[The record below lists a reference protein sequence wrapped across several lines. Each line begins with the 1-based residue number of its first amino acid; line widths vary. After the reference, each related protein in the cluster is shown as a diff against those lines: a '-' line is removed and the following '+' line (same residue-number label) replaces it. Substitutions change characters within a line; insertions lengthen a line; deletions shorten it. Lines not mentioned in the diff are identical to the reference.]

1 MSLQTSPL
9 VDRPVDG
16 PTDASAIATLH
27 ESFALQQAAFRR
39 DPHPDVSQRIEH
51 LGALAAML
59 MANRERIA
67 DAIAEDFGSHPA
79 VFTDLLEILGPA
91 GRAATAIEH
100 LADWMAPS
108 ERAANPDIYGTARAT
123 MRYEPKGVIGNIAP
137 WNFPFEIGCG
147 PLVEML
153 AAGNRVIVK
162 PSDLTPACG
171 ALLQELVASTFDREH
186 VTVAVGGL
194 ELAREFSSLAWDH
207 LLYTGSPAV
216 GREIMRT
223 AAENLVPVTL
233 ELGGKC
239 PAVLTASGVTAQA
252 VESIV
257 GTKLVKNGQMCISV
271 DHVRLPA
278 DRVDDFVELVRAHA
292 RDTVPEHSRT
302 ADCTGIVSDRHLA
315 RIEQLLDEARA
326 AGARIVELEPGVRA
340 DPSTRRMPLT
350 LVVDPPPHLRLCR
363 EEIFGPIL
371 PLLPYEDLDDA
382 VAAIDADDRPL
393 ALYVFGADVEECE
406 QVVSRARSGGAC
418 VNTCALQGA
427 LPTLGF
433 GGSGT
438 SGMGRH
444 HGIEGFREFSTARG
458 VVVRGSGDS
467 IDALYP
473 PYDEKAQAILDAAYG
488 G

>member
-1 MSLQTSPL
+1 MSLQTSTL
-9 VDRPVDG
+9 VDRPQAE
-16 PTDASAIATLH
+16 PTDATAIATLH

-39 DPHPDVSQRIEH
+39 DPYPAIPARIEH
-51 LGALAAML
+51 LGALAGML
-59 MANRERIA
+59 MSNRERIA
-67 DAIAEDFGSHPA
+67 EAIATDFGSHPA

-91 GRAATAIEH
+91 GRAATAIEE
-100 LADWMAPS
+100 LATWAAPS
-108 ERAANPDIYGTARAT
+108 ERATNPDIYGTARAT

-147 PLVEML
+147 PLIEML

-171 ALLQELVASTFDREH
+171 ELLQELVASTFDRDH

-194 ELAREFSSLAWDH
+194 ELARTFSSLPWDH

-216 GREIMRT
+216 GREIMRA

-239 PAVLTASGVTAQA
+239 PAVLAPSGVTAEA
-252 VESIV
+252 AESII
-257 GTKLVKNGQMCISV
+257 GTKLIKNGQMCISV

-278 DRVDDFVELVRAHA
+278 DRVDEFVGLVQAHV
-292 RDTVPEHSRT
+292 RDTVPDHSRT
-302 ADCTGIVSDRHLA
+302 EDCTGIVSERHLA
-315 RIEQLLDEARA
+315 RLEDLLDEARA

-340 DPSTRRMPLT
+340 DPETRRMPLT
-350 LVVDPPPHLRLCR
+350 LVVDPPAHLRICR

-371 PLLPYEDLDDA
+371 PLLPYDELGDA
-382 VAAIDADDRPL
+382 VAAVDADDRPL
-393 ALYVFGADVEECE
+393 GLYVFGEDVDECE
-406 QVVSRARSGGAC
+406 AIIRRARSGGAC
-418 VNTCALQGA
+418 INTCALQGA

-444 HGIEGFREFSTARG
+444 HGVEGFREFSTPRG
-458 VVVRGSGDS
+458 VVVRGTD
-467 IDALYP
+467 DHVEALYP
-473 PYDEKAQAILDAAYG
+473 PYGEKAQAILDAAYG